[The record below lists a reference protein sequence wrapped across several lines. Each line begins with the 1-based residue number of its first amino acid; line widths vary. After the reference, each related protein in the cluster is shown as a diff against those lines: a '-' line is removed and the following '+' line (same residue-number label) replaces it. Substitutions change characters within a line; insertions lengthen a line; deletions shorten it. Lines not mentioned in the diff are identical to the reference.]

1 MQYIYIYRVL
11 IYWPQIYPHVL
22 SKCVQTYSTSIPC
35 IPVYTLYIYTETSY
49 TR

>member
-1 MQYIYIYRVL
+1 MHYIYIKFS
-11 IYWPQIYPHVL
+11 YPGL
-22 SKCVQTYSTSIPC
+22 RYIPMCFQTYSTSIPC